1 MIRKEAHGCAVLEG
15 DSVPPMFPPMFPYVP
30 RLPLL
35 QISETHRGGMEA
47 NRLSMVHLTGTLIFL
62 SAKEFLTLILY

>member
-1 MIRKEAHGCAVLEG
+1 MR
-15 DSVPPMFPPMFPYVP
+15 YVP